1 MGARRRPRGSCL
13 IHSSLRVET
22 WLAHPPSVDDV
33 RPEQCAGCD
42 GRHGQDGC
50 IIHGHGL
57 RQRQMLGATRSE
69 QQPKRQSVRC
79 RRYRCVVCRCI
90 MWVAPSEVA
99 AEFRYTLTTI
109 LVALAMWALEE
120 RDAGAVR
127 QELSPLPANGF
138 AERRLWPSLRRWV
151 KCRDALWPMVH
162 VPARKTLR
170 QTAAAL
176 LSALSARLARAPAVP
191 EVRHAWDAAL
201 VR

>member
-13 IHSSLRVET
+13 IRSSLRVET
-22 WLAHPPSVDDV
+22 WLAHPPAVDDV

-42 GRHGQDGC
+42 GRHRQDGC

-57 RQRQMLGATRSE
+57 RERQMLGATRPE
-69 QQPKRQSVRC
+69 QQPKMQCVWC
-79 RRYRCVVCRCI
+79 RRYRCVACRCI

-99 AEFRYTLTTI
+99 AELRYTLTTI

-127 QELSPLPANGF
+127 QELSPLPVKGF
-138 AERRLWPSLRRWV
+138 AEHRLWPSLNRWV
-151 KCRDALWPMVH
+151 KCRDVLWPMVR
-162 VPARKTLR
+162 VPAQKTLR

-176 LSALSARLARAPAVP
+176 LSALSARLARAPPVP